1 MPLNPSDGA
10 KAYVKDFKKS
20 KAPQFKGKSDKKKQ
34 QMAIAAY
41 LDDKDDQKEST
52 MQTFKTHMMYD
63 PKTGKGYE
71 AKTKLDHLR
80 MKKMGYSHDKPEPVE
95 EAKSGTGYELYHK
108 DFSSAMQH
116 AYKHAKD
123 KLKIE
128 IDPEEI
134 DKKVASGPRK
144 PSSGKT
150 NSYRLTDKSGK
161 KGVQIQVANLDNKRY
176 ELNMYKESLDEGTLY
191 ESKSLKTL
199 VSMGMLSKP
208 NMAKAERAMRQL
220 KDPDGKALVS
230 LVDGLVKVLSGGEM
244 KEAVELDEAS
254 NTISKVKE
262 IVSKKQAMK
271 IDGVMVDMF
280 TASAISQIY
289 DKVNDANKKKMDGLK
304 VTKLADLAMKMMKR
318 ESTLDEASK
327 EGTIKIYKTKDN
339 RFQVQ
344 RMTKGKFVNQGKPY
358 KSVKDAEKMR
368 SSGQHSM
375 QFSHVEEASLN
386 ELTAAEKKLVNQ
398 MYDKKGNLTPMGKKV
413 MDHGKA
419 ASKLT
424 PKDAAADNARRKEY
438 NAYQKSKRNEE
449 VELDEAPRRKR
460 APKMT
465 GDSVAIQRAK
475 DAELNKA
482 LGRTKTGRKKPV
494 RTMTS
499 TQRSL
504 ASMQKEDLDEAF
516 SPKEIKMAI
525 GMAADPR
532 FGNNMTGAVKAI
544 EKLKKGLSSHKQVAA
559 VLKRKNENTADILR
573 SFIEYK

>member
-176 ELNMYKESLDEGTLY
+176 ELNMYKESLDAAVELDETKNTRKLMKNKSIVDYVRKQQEKNRKAVAKPGGHIKVGAYGNEPRFDSGNDFMHMVADAIKLSSMSLSKRKQFDPEAEYEAIARKLGLHKFEPKLEETLDEGTLY
-191 ESKSLKTL
+191 ENKSLKTL

-208 NMAKAERAMRQL
+208 NMAKVDRAMRGL

-244 KEAVELDEAS
+244 KEAVELDENKS
-254 NTISKVKE
+254 LIKDYEKY
-262 IVSKKQAMK
+262 M
-271 IDGVMVDMF
+271 
-280 TASAISQIY
+280 SQG
-289 DKVNDANKKKMDGLK
+289 NKKDSNAIDYLMSMPKY
-304 VTKLADLAMKMMKR
+304 KR
-318 ESTLDEASK
+318 MSKDQMAKAIGDHKRKGIFKEA
-327 EGTIKIYKTKDN
+327 
-339 RFQVQ
+339 
-344 RMTKGKFVNQGKPY
+344 
-358 KSVKDAEKMR
+358 
-368 SSGQHSM
+368 
-375 QFSHVEEASLN
+375 
-386 ELTAAEKKLVNQ
+386 
-398 MYDKKGNLTPMGKKV
+398 
-413 MDHGKA
+413 
-419 ASKLT
+419 
-424 PKDAAADNARRKEY
+424 
-438 NAYQKSKRNEE
+438 
-449 VELDEAPRRKR
+449 VELDEGSAQILAHGGKGQY
-460 APKMT
+460 KVVKK
-465 GDSVAIQRAK
+465 GDVVDVVYKGKVVGKGDFDRGADAFFVSMKGEKGQKSFDDAQAIADYFAK
-475 DAELNKA
+475 
-482 LGRTKTGRKKPV
+482 KKI
-494 RTMTS
+494 
-499 TQRSL
+499 
-504 ASMQKEDLDEAF
+504 KEDLNEAF

-559 VLKRKNENTADILR
+559 VLKRKNENTNGAVTPFRD
-573 SFIEYK
+573 YT

>member
-52 MQTFKTHMMYD
+52 MEKFKAHMMYD
-63 PKTGKGYE
+63 PKTGKGYKAEKE
-71 AKTKLDHLR
+71 ADHLR
-80 MKKMGYSHDKPEPVE
+80 MKKMGYTHDKPESVE

-128 IDPEEI
+128 IDPKEI
-134 DKKVASGPRK
+134 DSKVASGPRK

-176 ELNMYKESLDEGTLY
+176 ELNMYKESLDAAVELDETKNTKKLMKNKSIVDYVRKQQEKNRKAVAKPGGHIKVGAYGNEPRFDSGNDFTAMVADAIKLSSMSLNKRKSFDPEAEYEAIARKLGLHKFEPKLEETLDEGTLY
-191 ESKSLKTL
+191 ENKSLKTL

-208 NMAKAERAMRQL
+208 NMAKVDRAMRGL
-220 KDPDGKALVS
+220 KDPDGKALAS

-254 NTISKVKE
+254 NTIAKVKD
-262 IVSKKQAMK
+262 IVARKQAMK

-318 ESTLDEASK
+318 ES
-327 EGTIKIYKTKDN
+327 
-339 RFQVQ
+339 
-344 RMTKGKFVNQGKPY
+344 
-358 KSVKDAEKMR
+358 
-368 SSGQHSM
+368 
-375 QFSHVEEASLN
+375 
-386 ELTAAEKKLVNQ
+386 
-398 MYDKKGNLTPMGKKV
+398 
-413 MDHGKA
+413 
-419 ASKLT
+419 
-424 PKDAAADNARRKEY
+424 
-438 NAYQKSKRNEE
+438 

-475 DAELNKA
+475 DAALQRAKDAANKA

-504 ASMQKEDLDEAF
+504 ASMRREQLEF
-516 SPKEIKMAI
+516 I
-525 GMAADPR
+525 
-532 FGNNMTGAVKAI
+532 
-544 EKLKKGLSSHKQVAA
+544 
-559 VLKRKNENTADILR
+559 R
-573 SFIEYK
+573 SRMRDRHGS